1 MGRGRNAAASDE
13 RVLLEILLIRD
24 KLITVE
30 KIATELPI
38 GNERARQ
45 ILEKLESEG
54 YVEVERAATNFYVLT
69 DAGFDALAAHLRA
82 EIN

>member
-1 MGRGRNAAASDE
+1 MGRGRNAAVSDE

-38 GNERARQ
+38 GKERVRQ
-45 ILEKLESEG
+45 ILEELESQG
-54 YVEVERAATNFYVLT
+54 HVEVERAATNFYVLD

-82 EIN
+82 EID